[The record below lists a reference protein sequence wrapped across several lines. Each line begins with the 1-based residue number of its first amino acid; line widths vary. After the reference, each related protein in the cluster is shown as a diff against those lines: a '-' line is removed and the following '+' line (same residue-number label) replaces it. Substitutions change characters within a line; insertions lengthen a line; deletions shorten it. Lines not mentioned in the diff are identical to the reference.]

1 MFYLLE
7 PITMK
12 TKKVFFNA
20 LMACTIAI
28 TMMPSCGSSRSAVSS
43 SSNAS
48 GRNDQD
54 EEIANLQRQAK
65 LEEARA
71 DLDAAKRRRA
81 AEERRSM
88 QMDAM
93 EETIEEGAQMQLVPC
108 QDDALDRIGQW
119 MGGLGIGEDSKD
131 QQAALK
137 EASDAAHGNMED
149 KFRGTINNIL
159 VDYRSKTNTPSG
171 DQSREAKLEAALRT
185 VGSHV
190 LNKYANVVCQ
200 KLMRTKRGTYRYY
213 VATRIPTGTFEQE
226 VAKELDVLKVDY
238 NKNALLKSMDEQLN
252 KQVQSDAQQ
261 REQMVQQAAQQQAQQ

>member
-1 MFYLLE
+1 
-7 PITMK
+7 
-12 TKKVFFNA
+12 
-20 LMACTIAI
+20 MACTIAI